1 MTGPVP
7 KDGLA
12 AIRSY
17 VPGKARLDGATRI
30 FKLSA
35 NENAL
40 GTSPLARAAYQA
52 AQADL
57 SLYPDMRASA
67 LRAGLAARFG
77 VEPERLIFGAGS
89 DELFALAC
97 QAFLAPGEN
106 AVQPQFGFAAWIIAV
121 QAAGGEMRVA
131 AERNHCVDVD
141 ALLSTID
148 DRTKIVFLAN
158 PGNPTGTAIP
168 FAEVRRF
175 HAALPS
181 RVLLILDS
189 AYVEFAGKA
198 PDFDAGTEL
207 ARTAPNVLMTRTF
220 SKLYGLA
227 ALRIGWGYGAQ
238 SIIEAMDRVRSPFNT
253 TAPAQAAALAA
264 LGDDDFIERS
274 IAYVEEGRER
284 LAGFFQVR
292 GVALLRS
299 YANFVTA
306 FFPAAGD
313 RSAAAIERA
322 LAERGILVRTLGN
335 YGLPDALR
343 ITIGPP
349 PAMDAL
355 YASLG
360 DILSR

>member
-1 MTGPVP
+1 
-7 KDGLA
+7 
-12 AIRSY
+12 
-17 VPGKARLDGATRI
+17 
-30 FKLSA
+30 
-35 NENAL
+35 
-40 GTSPLARAAYQA
+40 
-52 AQADL
+52 
-57 SLYPDMRASA
+57 
-67 LRAGLAARFG
+67 
-77 VEPERLIFGAGS
+77 
-89 DELFALAC
+89 
-97 QAFLAPGEN
+97 
-106 AVQPQFGFAAWIIAV
+106 
-121 QAAGGEMRVA
+121 
-131 AERNHCVDVD
+131 
-141 ALLSTID
+141 
-148 DRTKIVFLAN
+148 
-158 PGNPTGTAIP
+158 
-168 FAEVRRF
+168 
-175 HAALPS
+175 
-181 RVLLILDS
+181 
-189 AYVEFAGKA
+189 
-198 PDFDAGTEL
+198 
-207 ARTAPNVLMTRTF
+207 MTRTF